1 MSTGRTSTRAE
12 VIRLNRVKAA
22 KPSRKASP
30 AQGFDLSP
38 LVEARALIDRL
49 QQQYRDNPGADA
61 LLGIAST
68 AIRDAG
74 LLLIVQAG
82 GSQ

>member
-1 MSTGRTSTRAE
+1 MSADRTNPAAE
-12 VIRLNRVKAA
+12 VIPLNRAKAT

-30 AQGFDLSP
+30 AQGFDLGP
-38 LVEARALIDRL
+38 LAEARALIDRL
-49 QQQYRDNPGADA
+49 QRQYRDNPGADA

-74 LLLIVQAG
+74 LLLIAQAG
-82 GSQ
+82 GEQ

>member
-1 MSTGRTSTRAE
+1 MSADRTNSTAE
-12 VIRLNRVKAA
+12 VVPLNRAKAT
-22 KPSRKASP
+22 KPNRKASP

-38 LVEARALIDRL
+38 LVDARALIDRL

-74 LLLIVQAG
+74 ILLIVQAG